1 MNNYDVI
8 EQTISLILDIHSPQH
23 TLHFLTLLSLNPVKT
38 FYPRIYRHIHNHQSL
53 ICTHSNLY
61 MLPEFLPTCSL
72 PSSYSLSTLLHI
84 MYFLV
89 QFSPCLTTSEKPDQM
104 NRRCG
109 IYCRFCFGMHHYYKR
124 NLIVVEGSYNNFQ
137 YLF

>member
-8 EQTISLILDIHSPQH
+8 EQTISLISDIHSPQH

-61 MLPEFLPTCSL
+61 NICCCPNSFPLARSRHPTHF
-72 PSSYSLSTLLHI
+72 STLLHI

-89 QFSPCLTTSEKPDQM
+89 QFSSCLTTSEKPDKM

-109 IYCRFCFGMHHYYKR
+109 IYCRFALEC
-124 NLIVVEGSYNNFQ
+124 LIIINEI
-137 YLF
+137 